1 MYKLLH
7 CGRTTRPS
15 PAPWQSTWRGGG
27 ITVSVRRILPMLPGN
42 LPPSNPQLVLLDIS
56 LPFYNG
62 FYWCAEIR
70 KLSSVPIL
78 FLSSAGDNISLVM
91 AINMGGDDFLA
102 KPFDFDVLVAKV
114 QALLRRTYDF
124 SAGASLVEHRG
135 VILNLSDASVTCHGE
150 KLELSK
156 NEYRILQ
163 VLFERRG
170 RVVARETLMQRLWE
184 TDLFVDENTLT
195 VNIARLRRKLEAK
208 GVRDLIVTKKGLGYM
223 VE

>member
-1 MYKLLH
+1 MS
-7 CGRTTRPS
+7 GS
-15 PAPWQSTWRGGG
+15 G
-27 ITVSVRRILPMLPGN
+27 IGLPTKPDKACTDRAIDALK
-42 LPPSNPQLVLLDIS
+42 VD
-56 LPFYNG
+56 
-62 FYWCAEIR
+62 R
-70 KLSSVPIL
+70 K
-78 FLSSAGDNISLVM
+78 
-91 AINMGGDDFLA
+91 
-102 KPFDFDVLVAKV
+102 DVLYVGDSYVDVLTAKI

-124 SAGASLVEHRG
+124 GGQTGLLEHRG
-135 VILNLSDASVTCHGE
+135 ALLNTGDATLTYEGRKV
-150 KLELSK
+150 ELSK